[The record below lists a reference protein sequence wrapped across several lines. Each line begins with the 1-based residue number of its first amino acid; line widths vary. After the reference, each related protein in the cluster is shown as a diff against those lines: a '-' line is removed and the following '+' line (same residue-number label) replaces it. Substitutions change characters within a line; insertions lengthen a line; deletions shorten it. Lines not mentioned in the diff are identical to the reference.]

1 MGKPWIHGRNWY
13 NRKEYFRV
21 VNQIQLEEIQEQAHG
36 YFGLLGNG
44 NFVNPLPI
52 PLEVSSLTHLSYNDI
67 TQANEMEK
75 FLIGCDHTC

>member
-1 MGKPWIHGRNWY
+1 MVWTTTGANKS
-13 NRKEYFRV
+13 FRV
-21 VNQIQLEEIQEQAHG
+21 VEHIQLAKIQEQAHG

-67 TQANEMEK
+67 TQATEIQLLSYQNIPSE
-75 FLIGCDHTC
+75 T